1 MSSAVCELQVSDC
14 FDQGFYG
21 EVKWLLKLFTTATQ
35 KGSKPA
41 EELTLW

>member
-21 EVKWLLKLFTTATQ
+21 KVKQLLKLFTTAT
-35 KGSKPA
+35 
-41 EELTLW
+41 